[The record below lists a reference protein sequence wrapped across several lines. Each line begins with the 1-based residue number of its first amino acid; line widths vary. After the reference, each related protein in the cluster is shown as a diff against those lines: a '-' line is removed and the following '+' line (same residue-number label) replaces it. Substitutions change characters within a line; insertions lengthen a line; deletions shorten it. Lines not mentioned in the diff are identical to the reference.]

1 MSTLTLRSPARY
13 TTRLAA
19 FLALTMVFGISGNAA
34 VQADGPFT
42 SLAGTWFGGGQIS
55 LSGGNTERL
64 RCRAYYNP
72 KDGGAALGLAILC
85 ASTSYKIELR
95 SQLRSES
102 GRISG
107 TWEERS
113 FNAAGSVSGR
123 ATSGNINLSITGGV
137 SATMSVAYGAQQ
149 QKVSI
154 TTDGAGFDSVTI
166 SLSRG

>member
-1 MSTLTLRSPARY
+1 MSTVTLRSPARSIA
-13 TTRLAA
+13 RLAV
-19 FLALTMVFGISGNAA
+19 FLALTMAFGISGNAT

-42 SLAGTWFGGGQIS
+42 TLAGTWFGGGQIS

-64 RCRAYYNP
+64 RCRAYYNL
-72 KDGGAALGLAILC
+72 KEGGASLGLAILC

-95 SQLRSES
+95 SQLRSDS

-113 FNAAGSVSGR
+113 FNAAGTVTGR
-123 ATSGNINLSITGGV
+123 ATGGSINLSITGGV

-154 TTDGAGFDSVTI
+154 TTEGAGFDSVMI
-166 SLSRG
+166 SLSRS